1 VSKCDIEIQFDRSD
15 RTYAGGDVVSGEVM
29 VRVNQDINCN
39 GIVLRHYWGTHG
51 KGIKHT
57 GTKHKLQLCR
67 SHPLQAGEDL
77 RLPFE
82 FQSELWPLTYR
93 GEHINVDH
101 YVHVSVDV
109 PWAIDPKQAAEF
121 VVVAGQRPD
130 QFTGD
135 RSEVVELKAIE
146 KEKEKSGFLHADIDP
161 GPIGTA
167 IGYVLLLG
175 IVLVFLAGIAFVLF
189 KIHFLLVPFVVITGL
204 ITGLICW
211 IRKTAIS
218 GRLGE
223 VTIKTP
229 TVVVSPCEHW
239 PCEISFTP
247 KKTFQI
253 NEMSARLLVREV
265 AMELKGKNKI
275 PHFHTLLDEKTVF
288 FPAEQLIAGEP
299 FSKQLQIPLPDTEA
313 WSLDVDDNKIEWTV
327 DVRIDIPQ
335 FPDWSHKATLQ
346 MIPSTF
352 LDDSQTPPTD
362 APMSFNAEA
371 ERSVD

>member
-1 VSKCDIEIQFDRSD
+1 MSKCDIEIQFDRSD

-29 VRVNQDINCN
+29 VRVNQDISCN

-82 FQSELWPLTYR
+82 FQSELWPLTYC

-223 VTIKTP
+223 VIIKTP

-253 NEMSARLLVREV
+253 NEMSARLLVREL
-265 AMELKGKNKI
+265 AMERKSRNKI

-335 FPDWSHKATLQ
+335 FPDWSHQATLQ

-352 LDDSQTPPTD
+352 QDDSQTPPTD
-362 APMSFNAEA
+362 AVGSINSAD
-371 ERSVD
+371 R

>member
-1 VSKCDIEIQFDRSD
+1 MSKCDIEIQFDRSD

-51 KGIKHT
+51 KGNKRT
-57 GTKHKLQLCR
+57 GTKHELQLCH
-67 SHPLQAGEDL
+67 SHPLLAGEDL

-109 PWAIDPKQAAEF
+109 PWTIDPKHAEEF

-146 KEKEKSGFLHADIDP
+146 KEKSL
-161 GPIGTA
+161 GPIGTV
-167 IGYVLLLG
+167 IGYVLVSGL
-175 IVLVFLAGIAFVLF
+175 VLF
-189 KIHFLLVPFVVITGL
+189 LFAASAMLAFEMRFVIVPIVVITGL
-204 ITGLICW
+204 IYW

-229 TVVVSPCEHW
+229 IVVVGPGEHW

-253 NEMSARLLVREV
+253 NEMSARLLVEEV
-265 AMELKGKNKI
+265 ATAGGGKHKTI
-275 PHFHTLLDEKTVF
+275 HRHTLLDEKEIFV
-288 FPAEQLIAGEP
+288 PEEQLMAGEP
-299 FSKQLQIPLPDTEA
+299 FSKQFQFPLSDTDA
-313 WSLDVDDNKIEWTV
+313 WSLDVDDNKIKWTV
-327 DVRIDIPQ
+327 DVRIDIPR
-335 FPDWSHKATLQ
+335 FPDWSHKTTLQ
-346 MIPSTF
+346 MIPATF
-352 LDDSQTPPTD
+352 LDDSVGLKNS
-362 APMSFNAEA
+362 AG
-371 ERSVD
+371 R